1 MMSNVG
7 EIQIEKSAQESFLRL
22 VRGGSWIVFAVAV
35 LFQLIVYPDITNFV
49 AILAIAFAW
58 LIATNIWVQAKMLN
72 NYLLSS
78 FTMLGFVAN
87 QFYLPLLFT
96 SLENKP
102 VIYNLDMP
110 EEVFMHSTLTLLALT
125 AAHAFYRFLMD
136 ITPSKPASIL
146 EKAGFFIPPSH
157 LQLWIMGM
165 IGMLSSFYVYFVSPD
180 VGREVTGAAS
190 DKLVQA
196 LVPFT
201 YAPFFIPFS
210 KLFGSNEKPIRG
222 FLPLL
227 LLYGAVLLAISLG
240 RNSRGAFIIG
250 LTNPAFA
257 WILGLM
263 MAVFSTRV
271 FTVKNFLIGGLVL
284 WFLIGP
290 LSDLG
295 TAMVIVRGDRN
306 DIPPSE
312 LIMETIDA
320 FGDKEAIEARRKDD
334 VTDVVDWDE
343 HYLDNIYTARF
354 ANIKFNDSNLI
365 TYSKVGEY
373 DPDMQAFSLDQLL
386 AVFPDPVLQ
395 LFDFDI
401 DKDLV
406 LSMSFGDFLY
416 VLSGGIG
423 TPEAFRVGHYAGT
436 GMATF
441 GWWYLLLFA
450 IVVVPIFYLNDKFF
464 RPRKLPNES
473 TDNATVKLSF
483 CAVLALTGY
492 FQFLWFESVV
502 NGATFLIR
510 GWIQVVILYYIIFH
524 LTRAVAW
531 VFTRRKRTFLPGNTS
546 HQHI

>member
-1 MMSNVG
+1 MANTS
-7 EIQIEKSAQESFLRL
+7 EIQIEKSAQENFLRL
-22 VRGGSWIVFAVAV
+22 VRGGSWIVLAVAV

-58 LIATNIWVQAKMLN
+58 LVATNIWLQPRMLN
-72 NYLLSS
+72 NYLISS
-78 FTMLGFVAN
+78 FSMLGIVAN
-87 QFYLPLLFT
+87 HFYLPLIFT

-102 VIYNLDMP
+102 VIYNLELP
-110 EEVFMHSTLTLLALT
+110 EEVFLHSTLTLLALT
-125 AAHAFYRFLMD
+125 AAHAFYRFLME
-136 ITPSKPASIL
+136 ISPTKPNSIL
-146 EKAGFFIPPSH
+146 EKAGFFTPPSH
-157 LQLWIMGM
+157 LQLWIMGL

-180 VGREVTGAAS
+180 VGREATGAAS

-210 KLFGSNEKPIRG
+210 RLFGSNEKPIRG
-222 FLPLL
+222 YLPLL
-227 LLYGAVLLAISLG
+227 LSYGVLLLAVSLG

-250 LTNPAFA
+250 LTNPVFA
-257 WILGLM
+257 WILGLVL
-263 MAVFSTRV
+263 AVFSTRV
-271 FTVKNFLIGGLVL
+271 FTLKNFAIGAFVL
-284 WFLIGP
+284 WFLVGP

-312 LIMETIDA
+312 LIVETIDA

-334 VTDVVDWDE
+334 VTDVDDWDE

-354 ANIKFNDSNLI
+354 ANIKFNDSNLV

-373 DPDMQAFSLDQLL
+373 DPDMQSFSLDKLL

-416 VLSGGIG
+416 VLSGGVG
-423 TPEAFRVGHYAGT
+423 TPEAFRVGHYSGT

-441 GWWYLLLFA
+441 GWWYLLIFA
-450 IVVVPIFYLNDKFF
+450 AVVVPIFFLNDRFF
-464 RPRKLPNES
+464 RPGKLS
-473 TDNATVKLSF
+473 KGSSDNPSFRLSF
-483 CAVLALTGY
+483 CAVLTLTEY

-502 NGATFLIR
+502 HGATYLIR
-510 GWIQVVILYYIIFH
+510 GWIQVVILYFIIFQ
-524 LTRAVAW
+524 
-531 VFTRRKRTFLPGNTS
+531 FTRGAAWLFTTRKRRKMLLPDPAGS
-546 HQHI
+546 